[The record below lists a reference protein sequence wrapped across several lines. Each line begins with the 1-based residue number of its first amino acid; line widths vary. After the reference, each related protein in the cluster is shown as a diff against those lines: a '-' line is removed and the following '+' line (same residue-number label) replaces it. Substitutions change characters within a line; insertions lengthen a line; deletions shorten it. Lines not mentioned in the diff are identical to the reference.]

1 VTTLS
6 LNGNPN
12 YAARVLRVNSLV
24 ELPGLDNLRGVPVDG
39 FMALVSKDTPVGSLV
54 VAFVAESQLSDEFL
68 SQHNLYRHSEKN
80 ADPTQKG
87 YIEDNRRV
95 RAVKFRGHMSSAL
108 VMPASELGI
117 GDEHEG
123 ALFDTID
130 GVQISQKYVVRTA
143 GATNAHA
150 KAEAKAF
157 KRVDKTMLPEH
168 IDTENYWR
176 NKHLIPDDAFVT
188 VTQKI
193 HGTSIRIGNTI
204 VRRQLKWWERLL
216 VKAGVKIADT
226 DYDVV
231 FGSRKVIKD
240 AHNPDQNHFYAED
253 IWTREGEK
261 YAHLIPKNVI
271 VYGELIGW
279 VGENSPIQGGY
290 TYNVPNGEAHLYV
303 YRVAVVTADGHLF
316 DLSWQGVKDFCTER
330 GLKHVPELWSG
341 QHRDFDPDE
350 WIDKAFFP
358 EYLQAVPLS
367 KDSPCDEGVVVR
379 WDGQTPTVLKAK
391 SPIFLGHETALLDK
405 EVVDL
410 ESAAS
415 EDTGGE

>member
-1 VTTLS
+1 MTTLA
-6 LNGNPN
+6 LNGSPN
-12 YAARVLRVNSLV
+12 YAARVLRVNGLV
-24 ELPGLDNLRGVPVDG
+24 ELPGLDNLRGVSVDG

-68 SQHNLYRHSEKN
+68 SAHNLYRHSEKN
-80 ADPTQKG
+80 ADPSAKG

-108 VMPASELGI
+108 VMDASILGI

-130 GVQISQKYVVRTA
+130 GVQISQKYVVKTT
-143 GATNAHA
+143 GAANAHA
-150 KAEAKAF
+150 RAEAKAF

-176 NKHLIPDDAFVT
+176 NKHIIPDDAFIT
-188 VTQKI
+188 VTQKL

-204 VRRQLKWWERLL
+204 VRRELKWWERLL

-240 AHNPDQNHFYAED
+240 PHNPNQNHFYSED

-279 VGENSPIQGGY
+279 VGPNSPIQGGY
-290 TYNVPNGEAHLYV
+290 TYDVPNGEAELFV

-316 DLSWQGVKDFCTER
+316 DLSWNGVKQFCIER
-330 GLKHVPELWSG
+330 GLNYVRELWSG
-341 QHRDFDPDE
+341 QHRDFDPDD
-350 WIDKAFFP
+350 WIDKTFFP
-358 EYLQAVPLS
+358 EYRAIPLS
-367 KDSPCDEGVVVR
+367 GDSPCDEGVCVR
-379 WDGQTPTVLKAK
+379 MDGQLPVVLKAK
-391 SPIFLGHETALLDK
+391 SPVFLGFETAQLDK

-410 ESAAS
+410 ES
-415 EDTGGE
+415 EG